1 MAKKSIINAIMELL
15 NESFKDDFRINMSN
29 NIEKEIIDTFE
40 KLANTNMK
48 LTDVN
53 EKIID
58 LCLNNIKKE
67 KENVNRVA
75 NNFNKNLV
83 DIKRYIQ
90 ATTPIERI
98 SSISE
103 QSTKNQPNKSTG
115 ITAVLKDATKSGI
128 RGANNFLSREMPF
141 YNLLKTI
148 GSTIGTITKVLLPTR
163 ENITT
168 RNMFSDSIFGQGNT
182 ENTVTENNSMLSNIS
197 LGLNKRPLNEIRV
210 MNNSVAGIA
219 AKYIYKKLS
228 GQGGLGGGFLSGILG
243 NLLNLLGLG
252 GFLGFF
258 KNILRLPKRIFSGI
272 KSIFKSAYQFIRHP
286 IQTLRKVHD
295 TFKSKVSTGLNLIKN
310 LIARI
315 KKIPTTIKNLPTT
328 LKNIPSKVTK
338 RLTPKFLRKGVAES
352 AEKAA
357 TKTGSKL
364 AGKVLAKV
372 GAKGLGRIIVPGIG
386 LAFNWY
392 NSEKAENVLDKN
404 AEDITG
410 FDRFI
415 STSGQTLFG
424 SVGDGGILTRLINA
438 GFSAWELGKIGSTV
452 GLAGGPL
459 VSAILGGA
467 GLISGLV
474 GGFIGGDNIAK
485 GIVKFKDFFVKDS
498 EAEKRK
504 EIDDKIFPK
513 NKRAFSDATE
523 SLKKFNNE
531 LAYETATYV
540 GYMYKGAAKYSDI
553 KRFINGVKNRT
564 GESANF
570 NTDITSDVLL
580 ANKNVNQRLIDEGKL
595 DVSKIQEYTNLS
607 KVGIDKM
614 LQSNPL
620 YLERFLLAVEEYNKK
635 TNSKLLI
642 NEAARSYEEQAKLYQ
657 KYLQGG
663 ALAAKPGT
671 SQHEKGLA
679 LDISQNNKDFEE
691 WVKIANKYGL
701 YQNIKSE
708 AWHFELM
715 PEYKKQAVQIINNEL
730 DYNNKKVE
738 QTPQPNT
745 QKTEGTL
752 VDLQQKYEEN
762 DRMNDSEYNRY
773 RKIMIDSTAE
783 NAKAMTK
790 QSEAGLNLSLNSSST
805 GSQFNISDSVFETV
819 FGNTFALNTNTN
831 IAL

>member
-15 NESFKDDFRINMSN
+15 NESFKDDFRVNVSN

-40 KLANTNMK
+40 KLAHTNMK

-67 KENVNRVA
+67 KENVNRVT

-98 SSISE
+98 SGISE

-148 GSTIGTITKVLLPTR
+148 GSTIGNITKVLLPTR

-168 RNMFSDSIFGQGNT
+168 RNMFSDNVFGQGNA
-182 ENTVTENNSMLSNIS
+182 ENTVTENNSILSNIS

-219 AKYIYKKLS
+219 AKYIYKKLL
-228 GQGGLGGGFLSGILG
+228 GQNGLGGGFLGGILG

-258 KNILRLPKRIFSGI
+258 KNILRLPKKMFSGI
-272 KSIFKSAYQFIRHP
+272 KSILKAAYQFIRHP

-295 TFKSKVSTGLNLIKN
+295 MFKSKVSTGLNLIKG
-310 LIARI
+310 LIDKI
-315 KKIPTTIKNLPTT
+315 KKIPTTIKNLPNT

-338 RLTPKFLRKGVAES
+338 RLTPKFLRKGATES
-352 AEKAA
+352 AGKAA

-364 AGKVLAKV
+364 AGKVLAKG
-372 GAKGLGRIIVPGIG
+372 GAKGTAKLFGNVGKFVPGFSLLIG
-386 LAFNWY
+386 TGTNYLFRND
-392 NSEKAENVLDKN
+392 AETVLGKDTD
-404 AEDITG
+404 DISS

-415 STSGQTLFG
+415 SASTQTL
-424 SVGDGGILTRLINA
+424 
-438 GFSAWELGKIGSTV
+438 LGTV
-452 GLAGGPL
+452 GEGDFLSRLLNAFQTAAMYGMGGGGL
-459 VSAILGGA
+459 VGA
-467 GLISGLV
+467 GIGFV
-474 GGFIGGDNIAK
+474 GGFIGGDTLAK
-485 GIVKFKDFFVKDS
+485 GIVKIKDYFMKDS

-504 EIDDKIFPK
+504 DLEDKIFPK
-513 NKRAFSDATE
+513 NKKAFNDATE
-523 SLKKFNNE
+523 SLKKFNKD
-531 LAYETATYV
+531 LLYETNTF
-540 GYMYKGAAKYSDI
+540 GSYMYKGAAKYSDI

-614 LQSNPL
+614 LQTNPL
-620 YLERFLLAVEEYNKK
+620 YLEKFLLAVEEYNKK

-663 ALAAKPGT
+663 TLAAKPGT

-679 LDISQNNKDFEE
+679 LDISQNNKKFEE

-752 VDLQQKYEEN
+752 VDLHQKYEEN

-805 GSQFNISDSVFETV
+805 GSQFNISDSVFETI

-831 IAL
+831 IAV

>member
-128 RGANNFLSREMPF
+128 RGANNFLSHELPF

-148 GSTIGTITKVLLPTR
+148 GSTIGNITKVLLPTR

-168 RNMFSDSIFGQGNT
+168 RNMFSDNVFGQGNA
-182 ENTVTENNSMLSNIS
+182 ENTVTENNSILSSIS

-258 KNILRLPKRIFSGI
+258 KNILRLPKRMFSGI

-295 TFKSKVSTGLNLIKN
+295 MFKSKVSTGLNLIKN
-310 LIARI
+310 LIAKI

-364 AGKVLAKV
+364 AGKVLAKGGV
-372 GAKGLGRIIVPGIG
+372 KGATKLFGSAGKFVPGFSLLIG
-386 LAFNWY
+386 TGTNYLFRND
-392 NSEKAENVLDKN
+392 AETVLGKDTD
-404 AEDITG
+404 DISS

-415 STSGQTLFG
+415 STSTQTL
-424 SVGDGGILTRLINA
+424 
-438 GFSAWELGKIGSTV
+438 LGTV
-452 GLAGGPL
+452 GEGDFLSRLSNAVQTAAMYGMGGGGL
-459 VSAILGGA
+459 VGA
-467 GLISGLV
+467 GIGFV
-474 GGFIGGDNIAK
+474 GGFIGGDTLAK
-485 GIVKFKDFFVKDS
+485 GIVKIKDYFMKDS

-805 GSQFNISDSVFETV
+805 GSQFNISDSVFETI
-819 FGNTFALNTNTN
+819 FGNTFALNTGTN
-831 IAL
+831 IVL